1 MRLKCFLFF
10 FVLVGKEEQSLPY
23 LLYLQGGPG
32 FEGPR
37 PSEAG
42 GWIQRACEEFRVI
55 LLDQVPYFNYSSLTL
70 ETCSLSVL
78 CCTQL

>member
-1 MRLKCFLFF
+1 M
-10 FVLVGKEEQSLPY
+10 PY

-55 LLDQVPYFNYSSLTL
+55 LLDQV
-70 ETCSLSVL
+70 
-78 CCTQL
+78 

>member
-1 MRLKCFLFF
+1 M
-10 FVLVGKEEQSLPY
+10 PY

-37 PSEAG
+37 PSEAS

-55 LLDQVPYFNYSSLTL
+55 LLDQV
-70 ETCSLSVL
+70 
-78 CCTQL
+78 